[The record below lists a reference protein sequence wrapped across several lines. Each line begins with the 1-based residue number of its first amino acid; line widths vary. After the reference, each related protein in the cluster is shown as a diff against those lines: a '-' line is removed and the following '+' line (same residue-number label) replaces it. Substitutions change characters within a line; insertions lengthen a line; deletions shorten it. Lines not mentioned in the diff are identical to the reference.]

1 VYNNR
6 VGFDDEV
13 KMNKFVRN
21 RLMNESHREIM
32 LIAQE
37 ECAEVIQAISKVFRF
52 GMESEHN
59 GVTNR
64 EHLQVEIGDVL
75 CMIDLMNE
83 QGLIDWSCVEVARTQ
98 KREKLQKWSKIKLS

>member
-1 VYNNR
+1 
-6 VGFDDEV
+6 
-13 KMNKFVRN
+13 
-21 RLMNESHREIM
+21 MNESQKEIM
-32 LIAQE
+32 QIAQE

-64 EHLQVEIGDVL
+64 EHLEVEVGDVL
-75 CMIDLMNE
+75 CMIDLMYE
-83 QGLIDWSCVEVARTQ
+83 QGLIDWSVVDTARTA